1 MKEADVSATRT
12 SPSFTPVAGA
22 CGAVL
27 EGLDVSGPLGADE
40 VAVLRAG
47 LLEHQVLFV
56 RGAHLDDEQHLA
68 LARCLGEPSVFPIV
82 KLMGGDRVLSVIEDS
97 PGSPPDADG
106 WHTDVTWSPTP
117 PSIALLCALEVP
129 SVGGDTLWAST
140 TRAYDALSPVM
151 QRFCDPLEVYHHPGP
166 RFIDAVARS
175 FGPEVRER
183 IEQFVD
189 GATHPL
195 VKVHPETGAKVL
207 FLGGSFMQH
216 IVGLHPAEST
226 LLLGYLQ
233 GILDDPNLHVRWR
246 WQPGDLAIWD
256 ERSTNHRALSDHFL
270 DAPQHRRMR
279 RCTVE

>member
-1 MKEADVSATRT
+1 MVD
-12 SPSFTPVAGA
+12 
-22 CGAVL
+22 
-27 EGLDVSGPLGADE
+27 GLDVTRTLEDPE
-40 VAVLRAG
+40 VAALRAG

-56 RGAHLDDEQHLA
+56 RGAHLDDDQHLA
-68 LARCLGEPSVFPIV
+68 LARRLGEPLVFPIV
-82 KLMGGDRVLSVIEDS
+82 KLMGGDRVLSIITDDAD
-97 PGSPPDADG
+97 SPPDADG
-106 WHTDVTWSPTP
+106 WHTDVTWSATP
-117 PSIALLCALEVP
+117 PSIALLCALDIP
-129 SVGGDTLWAST
+129 AVGGDTLWAST
-140 TRAYDALSPVM
+140 TRTYDALSPVM
-151 QRFCDPLEVYHHPGP
+151 QRICDPLEVYHHPGQ

-175 FGPEVRER
+175 FGPEVRTT
-183 IEQFVD
+183 IEQLVD

-195 VKVHPETGAKVL
+195 VKVHPETGRKAL

-216 IVGLHPAEST
+216 VVGMHPAEST

-233 GILDDPNLHVRWR
+233 GILDDPNLHVRWH